1 MSYTTFDLETT
12 VKAAGKRKASPFHPD
27 NKIVA
32 IGWKRQNCPVN
43 GSYSKTGEH
52 HPNWFEGLL
61 AGTKLLV
68 GQNIKFDILY
78 AITRSDSAYQAW
90 MEWVEAGGNVW
101 DCQLAEYLLRGQEQS
116 AHMLSMDE
124 MVEEYGGNTKV
135 DEVKA
140 MWNAGYDTTEI
151 PEDLLMRYLL
161 GEDTPDGR
169 VFGDIENT
177 EAIFKGQLEKARKR
191 GHMKSIML
199 NMGSL
204 LATIEMEK
212 NGMAVDR
219 ELGYAQAEKLK
230 VACKELRE
238 RMQQYLPNDLPF
250 QFNWGS
256 GHHLSA
262 LIFGGRIKYSARDYV
277 LDDDGNVQYAKG
289 KGLAYELL
297 NGEFVVPKDDIHLKQ
312 LEENL
317 ARYKAGKKK
326 GQPRTKIVDVDDL
339 TKPKMKNMD
348 FFYEFDGFT
357 DPETKWETKHEGVY
371 ATNADV
377 IEELSTRDIPFLKDL
392 TKLNKMD
399 KDLTTYYMVEDEKK
413 PGMYKGMLTLVGPDS
428 IIHGSINH
436 TSTVTGRFSASN
448 PNLQNL
454 PRADT
459 SEVKKLFISRFG
471 AEGSM
476 VQSDF
481 SSLEIYIQALLTG
494 DRQLLAD
501 LKAGLDMHC
510 VRVAKKFHIEY
521 EEAVR
526 RCKKDKSAPDF
537 KLWKSR
543 RTGCKEF
550 SFQRAY
556 GAGAKAVAASTG
568 MDLADVEELIRLEDE
583 RYPQIEP
590 FYVRVTEAINA
601 SRVPTSLWVHHPE
614 IRGLSVCIG
623 KGFYRTPDGKKY
635 TYREYPAPAGFIKRG
650 GANASFSPP
659 EIKNYIVQGTGGE
672 WAKAAMWL
680 AVRYFY
686 RHKNWNGLALLV
698 NMVHDAQYVDAHNSV
713 RVEAC
718 VALHAA
724 MEAASEFMEQRFEWT
739 VEAPVP
745 SETTFGPSMYVEY
758 AIDEDTVNDDTGEI
772 IQPAICPDFAARVRA
787 TRLELRK
794 LYMNDYQP
802 SFEEAA

>member
-1 MSYTTFDLETT
+1 MSYVTFDLETT
-12 VKAAGKRKASPFHPD
+12 VKSLAKRKASPF
-27 NKIVA
+27 NLNNFIVA
-32 IGWKRQNCPVN
+32 IGWKRQNCSVQ

-78 AITRSDSAYQAW
+78 AITRSESAYAAW
-90 MEWVEAGGNVW
+90 MQWVEAGGNVW

-140 MWNAGYDTTEI
+140 MWEAGYDTPEI
-151 PEDLLMRYLL
+151 PEDLLMRYLC
-161 GEDTPDGR
+161 GETKDDGTR

-177 EAIFKGQLEKARKR
+177 EIIFLGQLKKARKR
-191 GHMKSIML
+191 GHLKSIML

-204 LATIEMEK
+204 LASIEMEK
-212 NGMAVDR
+212 NGMAVDLK
-219 ELGYAQAEKLK
+219 LGLEQAEKLK
-230 VACKELRE
+230 EACNELRE
-238 RMQQYLPNDLPF
+238 KMQQYLPSDLPCD
-250 QFNWGS
+250 FNWGS

-262 LIFGGRIKYSARDYV
+262 LIFGGAIKYKQQAEI
-277 LDDDGNVQYAKG
+277 LDDEGNNVYPQIKAVG
-289 KGLAYELL
+289 YETVT
-297 NGEFVVPKDDIHLKQ
+297 GDFVIPGHGIS
-312 LEENL
+312 EERFQEMVEAGNI
-317 ARYKAGKKK
+317 ATYKAGKKK
-326 GQPRTKIVDVDDL
+326 GQFRSKQVNVNDLSRPKTK
-339 TKPKMKNMD
+339 MMEFRYNMP
-348 FFYEFDGFT
+348 GFT
-357 DPETKWETKHEGVY
+357 EPDPKWETKHEGVY

-377 IEELSTRDIPFLKDL
+377 IEELGTRDVPFLKDL

-399 KDLTTYYMVEDEKK
+399 KDLTTYYICEDPKK
-413 PGMYKGMLTLVGPDS
+413 EGMFKGMLTLVGDDG

-448 PNLQNL
+448 PNLQNI

-471 AEGSM
+471 DDGQII
-476 VQSDF
+476 QSDF
-481 SSLEIYIQALLTG
+481 SSLEIYVQALLTG
-494 DRQLLAD
+494 DKQLLAD
-501 LKAGLDMHC
+501 LKKGLDMHC
-510 VRVAKKFHIEY
+510 VRVASKFGVTY
-521 EEAVR
+521 EEAVK
-526 RCKKDKSAPDF
+526 RCKKDVNAPDY

-556 GAGAKAVAASTG
+556 GAGAAAVANSTG
-568 MDLADVEELIRLEDE
+568 MSIEDVQDLIKLEDE
-583 RYPQIEP
+583 RYPGIEP
-590 FYVRVTEAINA
+590 FYARVTEAINA
-601 SRVPTSLWVHHPE
+601 SRVPTSLYVHHPE

-650 GANASFSPP
+650 GPHASFSPP

-680 AVRYFY
+680 AVRTFY
-686 RHKNWNGLALLV
+686 RFNNFGGKALLV
-698 NMVHDAQYVDAHNSV
+698 NMVHDAQYVDAHNDV
-713 RVEAC
+713 LFEAC

-724 MEAASEFMEQRFEWT
+724 MEAASEFIEYRFDWQ
-739 VEAPVP
+739 VDAPVP
-745 SETTFGPSMYVEY
+745 SETTFGKAMYYETG
-758 AIDEDTVNDDTGEI
+758 ADTLPG
-772 IQPAICPDFAARVRA
+772 FADAVRA
-787 TRLELRK
+787 ERLKIRK

-802 SFEEAA
+802 SFEGNE

>member
-1 MSYTTFDLETT
+1 MSYVVFDLETGT
-12 VKAAGKRKASPFHPD
+12 KSLAKRKGSPFHKD
-27 NKIVA
+27 NAIVA
-32 IGWKRQNCPVN
+32 IGWKRQDCTVQ

-78 AITRSDSAYQAW
+78 AITRSDSAYAAW
-90 MEWVEAGGNVW
+90 MQWVEAGGLVW

-116 AHMLSMDE
+116 SHMLSMDE
-124 MVEEYGGNTKV
+124 MVEDYGGNAKL

-140 MWNAGYDTTEI
+140 MWNAGIDTKDI
-151 PEDLLMRYLL
+151 PEDLLMRYLC
-161 GEDTPDGR
+161 GYDDNGTR

-177 EAIFKGQLEKARKR
+177 EAIFKGQLVKARKR
-191 GHMKSIML
+191 GQMKSILL

-204 LATIEMEK
+204 LASTEMEK

-219 ELGYAQAEKLK
+219 ELGFEQAAKLK
-230 VACKELRE
+230 EACKELRE
-238 RMQQYLPNDLPF
+238 RMQQYLPKDLPF

-262 LIFGGRIKYSARDYV
+262 LIFGGRIKYQARDYI
-277 LDDDGNVQYAKG
+277 LDDEGNVQYAQG
-289 KGLAYELL
+289 KALGYELVS
-297 NGEFVVPKDDIHLKQ
+297 GEYIVPRDAEHLAE
-312 LEENL
+312 LEPNL
-317 ARYKAGKKK
+317 ARYKGGKNK
-326 GQPRTKIVDVDDL
+326 GQPRTKVVTVNDL
-339 TKPKMKNMD
+339 SKPKMKNMD
-348 FFYEFDGFT
+348 FYYEFDGFT
-357 DPETKWETKHEGVY
+357 EPLPKWETKHEGVY

-377 IEELSTRDIPFLKDL
+377 IEELGTRDIPFLKDL

-399 KDLTTYYMVEDEKK
+399 KDLTTYYIIEDDKK
-413 PGMYKGMLTLVGPDS
+413 EGMFKGMLTLVGEDG

-471 AEGSM
+471 KDGQM

-494 DRQLLAD
+494 DKQLLAD
-501 LKAGLDMHC
+501 LKKGLDMHC
-510 VRVAKKFHIEY
+510 VRVASKFNIPY
-521 EEAVR
+521 EEAVK
-526 RCKKDKSAPDF
+526 RCKKDTEAPDF

-556 GAGAKAVAASTG
+556 GAGAAAVSASTG
-568 MDLADVEELIRLEDE
+568 MSIEDVQELIKLEDE

-590 FYVRVTEAINA
+590 FYERVTKQINE

-623 KGFYRTPDGKKY
+623 KGHYRTPDGKKY

-650 GANASFSPP
+650 GPHASFSPP
-659 EIKNYIVQGTGGE
+659 EIKNYVVQGTGGE

-680 AVRYFY
+680 AVRIFY
-686 RHKNWNGLALLV
+686 RHKNFNGLALLV
-698 NMVHDAQYVDAHNSV
+698 NMVHDAQYVDAHKDV
-713 RVEAC
+713 LFDAC

-724 MEAASEFMEQRFEWT
+724 MEAASEFMEQRFDWE
-739 VEAPVP
+739 VQAPVP
-745 SETTFGPSMYVEY
+745 SETTYGDAMYYES
-758 AIDEDTVNDDTGEI
+758 
-772 IQPAICPDFAARVRA
+772 PAEAMDGFKEAVRA
-787 TRLELRK
+787 KRLEIRE
-794 LYMNDYQP
+794 LYMNGYIP
-802 SFEEAA
+802 SFEREAA